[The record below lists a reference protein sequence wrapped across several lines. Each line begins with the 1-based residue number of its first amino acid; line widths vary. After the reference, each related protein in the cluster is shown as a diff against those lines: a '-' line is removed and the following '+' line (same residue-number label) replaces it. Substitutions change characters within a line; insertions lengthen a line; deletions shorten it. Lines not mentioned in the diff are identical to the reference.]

1 MKKHMVIV
9 SISILFFCVLVYAGD
24 DQKVDSD
31 FWKELII
38 RLGQIVPKKIL
49 VVSTSRSIRG
59 TRADADTLYW
69 KDEEK
74 QIVVSEEELDVFKAA
89 VNEAMKGNRD
99 GALKMFEK
107 FRISYPESELNIDTK
122 KAIEKL
128 T

>member
-1 MKKHMVIV
+1 
-9 SISILFFCVLVYAGD
+9 
-24 DQKVDSD
+24 
-31 FWKELII
+31 
-38 RLGQIVPKKIL
+38 
-49 VVSTSRSIRG
+49 
-59 TRADADTLYW
+59 
-69 KDEEK
+69 
-74 QIVVSEEELDVFKAA
+74 VVSEEELDVFKAA